1 MSLSIVG
8 NSALLFAR
16 QNLGAAHSSLNSSLQ
31 QVSTGLRI
39 DPATE
44 PSALSPITSSN
55 TAVDAVQTADGA
67 LGEINRLLNTIK
79 AFAINSA
86 NAGANVSTRESNQRQ
101 ISNALAAVNS
111 LTQTTLAGNINLFAG
126 RNAADSSAPAGTFF
140 LDTAGGTFSPLDFAI
155 AIRAYTKQSVA
166 AIGQLSNIDVSS
178 PDDAKAAIALVD
190 SAITDVAR
198 SRGRVYGLET
208 QTLQALQSG
217 LQVPNAAGT
226 AASTGFAK
234 EPANVKRN

>member
-1 MSLSIVG
+1 
-8 NSALLFAR
+8 
-16 QNLGAAHSSLNSSLQ
+16 
-31 QVSTGLRI
+31 
-39 DPATE
+39 
-44 PSALSPITSSN
+44 
-55 TAVDAVQTADGA
+55 
-67 LGEINRLLNTIK
+67 
-79 AFAINSA
+79 
-86 NAGANVSTRESNQRQ
+86 
-101 ISNALAAVNS
+101 
-111 LTQTTLAGNINLFAG
+111 
-126 RNAADSSAPAGTFF
+126 

-166 AIGQLSNIDVSS
+166 AIGQLSNINVSS

-208 QTLQALQSG
+208 QTLQALQNG